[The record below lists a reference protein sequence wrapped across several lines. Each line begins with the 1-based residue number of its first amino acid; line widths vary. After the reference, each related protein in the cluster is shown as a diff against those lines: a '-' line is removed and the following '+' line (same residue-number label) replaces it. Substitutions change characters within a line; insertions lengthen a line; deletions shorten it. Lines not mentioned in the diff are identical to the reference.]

1 MKKIMSLLCVCVV
14 ALFVA
19 ACSSSN
25 SVDKIKKA
33 GVLKAGVKED
43 VPKFG
48 FLNPSTNKHEG
59 FEIDLAELIAQK
71 ILGDSSK
78 IKFTGVTAKTRGPLL
93 DTGELDIVAATFTI
107 TEERKKSYEFSD
119 PYFTDG
125 VGIMVKKSANINE
138 FKDLNG
144 KEVGVAQSATTKKAL
159 QNAADAAG
167 IKLKFSEYATYPDLK
182 AALDSGRIS
191 AFSVDKAI
199 LMGYMEDSVKLLN
212 ETFDAQEYGVTI
224 KKGNTDLLQIVNGV
238 IRDLVKSGEMDK
250 LLKKHQ
256 LK

>member
-1 MKKIMSLLCVCVV
+1 
-14 ALFVA
+14 
-19 ACSSSN
+19 
-25 SVDKIKKA
+25 VDKIKKA

-59 FEIDLAELIAQK
+59 FEIELAEKIAQK
-71 ILGDSSK
+71 LLGDSSK
-78 IKFTGVTAKTRGPLL
+78 ITFTGVTAKTRGPLL

-119 PYFTDG
+119 AYFTDG
-125 VGIMVKKSANINE
+125 VGIMVKKNANINA

-144 KEVGVAQSATTKKAL
+144 KEIGVAQSATTKKAL
-159 QNAADAAG
+159 QTAADAVG
-167 IKLKFSEYATYPDLK
+167 IKVKFSEYATYPDLK
-182 AALDSGRIS
+182 AALDSGRVS

-199 LMGYMEDSVKLLN
+199 LMGYMEDSVKLLD

-224 KKGNTDLLQIVNGV
+224 KKGNTDLLAVVNEV